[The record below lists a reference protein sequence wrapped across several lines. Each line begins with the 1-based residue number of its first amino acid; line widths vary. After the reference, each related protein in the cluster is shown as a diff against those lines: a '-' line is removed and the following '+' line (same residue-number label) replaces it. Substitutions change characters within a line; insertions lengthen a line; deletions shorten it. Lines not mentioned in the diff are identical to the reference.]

1 MNREEIKDRLSEV
14 TVWKKG
20 DRRAPHKPLLLL
32 YLLGRILQGKPNSVT
47 FEEVDEN
54 VGRLLEQFGPPNR
67 TQALYP
73 FWYLQNDGFWELHGI
88 QRASDRRLGPPSPKT
103 VLKKKAATG
112 SLDPRIFEKLQSDPD
127 LAQDIAGSILQAHFP
142 ATLHED
148 ILQEVGIGELIPQ
161 TAFKEEESRRRR
173 DPAFREMVL
182 RAYGFRCAV
191 CGFDVRLGSKPV
203 GIEAAHVK
211 WHQAG
216 GPDIESNGLALCSLH
231 HKLFDRGVF
240 TLNDDRVLVV
250 SENATGTTG
259 FEDWLMQ
266 FHGKPV
272 SSPVRSSYS
281 PRTEYTSWHIRE
293 VFRGKAR
300 ELVLD

>member
-1 MNREEIKDRLSEV
+1 MNAEEIKERLSGV
-14 TVWKKG
+14 TVWKQG

-32 YLLGRILQGKPNSVT
+32 YLLGRILQGKQNSVT

-54 VGRLLEQFGPPNR
+54 VGRLLEQFGPPNK

-88 QRASDRRLGPPSPKT
+88 KRTSDRRLGPPPPKT

-112 SLDPRIFEKLQSDPD
+112 SLDPGIFEKLKSDPG

-142 ATLHED
+142 STLHED
-148 ILQEVGIGELIPQ
+148 ILQEVGIGELVHQ
-161 TAFKEEESRRRR
+161 AALNEDESRRRR

-216 GPDIESNGLALCSLH
+216 GPDIESNGLALRSLH
-231 HKLFDRGVF
+231 HKLFDRRVF

-266 FHGKPV
+266 YHGEPIRK
-272 SSPVRSSYS
+272 PVRSSYR
-281 PRTEYTSWHIRE
+281 PYAEYTGWHIRE
-293 VFRGKAR
+293 VFRGKPR
-300 ELVLD
+300 TLCLG

>member
-1 MNREEIKDRLSEV
+1 MNREEIKERLSGV

-32 YLLGRILQGKPNSVT
+32 YLLGRVLQGKSNSVS

-54 VGRLLEQFGPPNR
+54 VGRLLEQFGPPNK

-73 FWYLQNDGFWELHGI
+73 FWFLQNDGFWELQGI
-88 QRASDRRLGPPSPKT
+88 KREENQPLGNPPPKT
-103 VLKKKAATG
+103 TLLKKKTRG
-112 SLDPRIFEKLQSDPD
+112 SLAPEVYEELKSNPD

-142 ATLHED
+142 ASLHED
-148 ILQEVGIGELIPQ
+148 ILQEVGIGALVPQ
-161 TAFKEEESRRRR
+161 AGFKEDEARRRR

-240 TLNDDRVLVV
+240 TLNDDRILVV
-250 SENATGTTG
+250 SENATGTAG
-259 FEDWLMQ
+259 FEEWLMQ
-266 FHGKPV
+266 YHGKPIRK
-272 SSPVRSSYS
+272 PVRLSYN
-281 PRTEYTSWHIRE
+281 PHTDYTGWHIRE
-293 VFRGKAR
+293 VFRGRPR
-300 ELVLD
+300 EFRLE